1 MMSEPVT
8 CLDDWNEDCDG
19 PVEYHSNP
27 YSDSFRA
34 WPRCDKHYAAYVD
47 RMQEIA
53 QRYPVNAPSD
63 FDPSY
68 AGEVWGEDDY

>member
-1 MMSEPVT
+1 
-8 CLDDWNEDCDG
+8 
-19 PVEYHSNP
+19 
-27 YSDSFRA
+27 
-34 WPRCDKHYAAYVD
+34 
-47 RMQEIA
+47 MQEIA